1 MPKQNLSRGVVLAAI
16 ALAFG
21 LYALRLPIGEFSQ
34 VGPGLFPL
42 LVSGFL
48 LVLALLIIAQSFYA
62 DAPPLHFNFKNIGVV
77 TVSLTG
83 FVVLSKFVN
92 LLAGIVWLVFVAGL
106 AAKSYSWMR
115 NIQITVALAL
125 IALAFQ
131 KLLGFNLK
139 LI

>member
-1 MPKQNLSRGVVLAAI
+1 MPKQNLSRGLVLAFI

-21 LYALRLPIGEFSQ
+21 LYALRLPIGQFSQ

-42 LVSGFL
+42 LVSSFL
-48 LVLALLIIAQSFYA
+48 FVLALLIIVQSLYV
-62 DAPPLHFNFKNIGVV
+62 DAPPLHFNFKNIGIV

-131 KLLGFNLK
+131 KLLGFNLR